1 MTSAYVQS
9 RLEAVAMV
17 MREGLEDPLDDMGL
31 VQQQLEQISVIMRMD
46 YAKTCSLLISLFE
59 QSAQSFQEL
68 VRSPIATTVDLAIQ
82 EGLLWLKKKI
92 QLNFTDS
99 VNNSFNFCPGRLTW
113 LVYIIGAAIGGRVSF
128 TSSDEHDSMDGEL
141 VCRFV
146 DWFQIWN
153 FLLLFIFSF
162 SLQCFTVNELDR

>member
-82 EGLLWLKKKI
+82 EGLLGFK
-92 QLNFTDS
+92 NFQ
-99 VNNSFNFCPGRLTW
+99 FN
-113 LVYIIGAAIGGRVSF
+113 
-128 TSSDEHDSMDGEL
+128 
-141 VCRFV
+141 
-146 DWFQIWN
+146 
-153 FLLLFIFSF
+153 
-162 SLQCFTVNELDR
+162 

>member
-1 MTSAYVQS
+1 MDVFPWIATEPHYLETYTPEVTSAYVQS

-82 EGLLWLKKKI
+82 EGLLGFK
-92 QLNFTDS
+92 NFQ
-99 VNNSFNFCPGRLTW
+99 FNWDIVWITHAFLCRSINVASLHNRCCHWRSRVLHFEWWTWFDGWRISLPVCWFC
-113 LVYIIGAAIGGRVSF
+113 
-128 TSSDEHDSMDGEL
+128 
-141 VCRFV
+141 
-146 DWFQIWN
+146 FQ
-153 FLLLFIFSF
+153 
-162 SLQCFTVNELDR
+162 T